1 MHTWTHRHTHMIEHI
16 HTNTNNRTEDVI
28 PRMNLVLLSPA
39 GHHSFV
45 SELTVNFNQ
54 LNLLWDLQHCCE
66 VMEPLRTITHPHA
79 HTRSAPHKQF
89 ATCNVVSIRP
99 DTRQMLLLF
108 GHFNVLADS
117 PTSWA
122 TSKIP
127 LPPLPD
133 WRLMAAGAFREDQ
146 QQICYRRWHVAMMD
160 SQQTAD
166 RPS

>member
-1 MHTWTHRHTHMIEHI
+1 MNACPDRHI
-16 HTNTNNRTEDVI
+16 HQTNKRSTVTYLLLLITHNR
-28 PRMNLVLLSPA
+28 RR
-39 GHHSFV
+39 HS
-45 SELTVNFNQ
+45 Q
-54 LNLLWDLQHCCE
+54 D
-66 VMEPLRTITHPHA
+66 EPLARQAIIHSSRRWPSTSTFSWIFNTVVRSRNPWGQSHTLT

-117 PTSWA
+117 HTSWA
-122 TSKIP
+122 TSQIP
-127 LPPLPD
+127 LPPSPD